1 MAAPL
6 PEPPLDL
13 AALRTLFTR
22 LPPRTLAL
30 AACVC
35 TSWRLAASSPALYR
49 TLTLDG
55 ETRAGAALRSL
66 ALRAAASPLLSQ
78 LEALSLEF
86 AGVLADADVAAVAR
100 VCGATLRRINLNA
113 AQRVGDEAVSVLAAH
128 CRSLT
133 ELQLYWNV
141 RVTTASLKALAASPC
156 AQTLLR
162 LNLSG
167 CKRLDDAGFAL
178 LAPKLSSLTSL
189 DLTRCLGLGDGALLS
204 LAASQCAVKLEW
216 LSFYADSHFSSK
228 ALGRVLASCGTSLTF
243 LDLCGIAIEDS
254 DLLRL
259 LSTAKPQLRSL
270 NLTWCT
276 ALTDASLVPLLSSLP
291 RLQWLSLHGNV
302 SVTPA
307 VLHSLQRGC
316 GDSIHTL
323 DVRGC
328 SAIPADMRQP
338 DALKANMPLL
348 SVFVVHS

>member
-1 MAAPL
+1 MTATYMPAVEAL
-6 PEPPLDL
+6 PTLEQPP
-13 AALRTLFTR
+13 
-22 LPPRTLAL
+22 LAL
-30 AACVC
+30 AAAAKAYAEGVFQAIFHDDIAR
-35 TSWRLAASSPALYR
+35 RLQAAP
-49 TLTLDG
+49 
-55 ETRAGAALRSL
+55 ETYKG
-66 ALRAAASPLLSQ
+66 
-78 LEALSLEF
+78 
-86 AGVLADADVAAVAR
+86 AR
-100 VCGATLRRINLNA
+100 VRP
-113 AQRVGDEAVSVLAAH
+113 V
-128 CRSLT
+128 
-133 ELQLYWNV
+133 
-141 RVTTASLKALAASPC
+141 P
-156 AQTLLR
+156 
-162 LNLSG
+162 
-167 CKRLDDAGFAL
+167 
-178 LAPKLSSLTSL
+178 L

-204 LAASQCAVKLEW
+204 LAASPCAVKLEW

-259 LSTAKPQLRSL
+259 LSTAKPELRSL

-307 VLHSLQRGC
+307 ALHSLQRGC

-338 DALKANMPLL
+338 DALKAKMPLL